1 MPKGAPG
8 TGISRSLYNAGRVGR
23 GGEYLGAVEPDQ
35 GLSRNDVLTMLGA
48 CPERVRDCVLGID
61 TGRLGYR
68 HGPAFPTLEEM
79 VAHLSD
85 AGAAFEAALRH
96 AVMEGA
102 EEVDIKGALEAGAN
116 ADESRPAADRLDDL
130 GRLRRRTMDLLRG
143 LPEAD
148 WEGRVLHDPHFGDLS
163 LIDFCRLVA
172 AHEMSHLSQ
181 VRNLSSLL
189 PEPEVVR
196 LVKR

>member
-1 MPKGAPG
+1 MEA
-8 TGISRSLYNAGRVGR
+8 
-23 GGEYLGAVEPDQ
+23 DQ
-35 GLSRNDVLTMLGA
+35 ELSRDDVLTMLGA

-61 TGRLGYR
+61 PGRLGYR
-68 HGPAFPTLEEM
+68 HGPAFPTLEEL

-85 AGAAFEAALRH
+85 AATAFEGALRH
-96 AVMEGA
+96 GLTDGA
-102 EEVDIKGALEAGAN
+102 EEVDLKGALEAGAE
-116 ADESRPAADRLDDL
+116 ADETRPAAERLDDL

-143 LPEAD
+143 LPEED

-181 VRNLSSLL
+181 VRNLTSQL
-189 PEPEVVR
+189 PEPEIVR
-196 LVKR
+196 APRR